1 MPFRRREPVGWL
13 RRVRGFV
20 WPEIGWGRAG
30 QYLLARIKRL
40 PGTPHSIAAGFASG
54 AAASC
59 TPLMGFHFLLSF
71 AIAFFVRGNYL
82 AAAIGTAVG
91 NPWTFPF
98 IFAWTYHVGRAIL
111 GDPTAA
117 TMRTSEIA
125 EIGLLEQLGEM
136 IVPMIIG
143 AVPTGIVV
151 WILVYLPVR
160 RLVAAFQNARRR
172 RWAERRRSLAPVPAG
187 DRPAE

>member
-1 MPFRRREPVGWL
+1 LVFRRRRPVGRL
-13 RRVRGFV
+13 RRLRGLL
-20 WPEIGWGRAG
+20 WPEIGWRRAAH
-30 QYLLARIKRL
+30 YLIARIKRL
-40 PGTPHSIAAGFASG
+40 PGTPHGIAAGFASG

-71 AIAFFVRGNYL
+71 AIAFLVRGNYL
-82 AAAIGTAVG
+82 AAALGTAVG

-98 IFAWTYHVGRAIL
+98 IFAWIYHLGRAIL
-111 GDPTAA
+111 GDSSAA

-125 EIGLLEQLGEM
+125 EGGLLEQLGEM
-136 IVPMIIG
+136 IVPMMVG

-160 RLVAAFQNARRR
+160 RLVAAFHNARRR
-172 RWAERRRSLAPVPAG
+172 RHEQRRRELALVPVQ